1 MKNKNIYTAV
11 LCMLFAVF
19 LMSVLDVIAKI
30 LLYKFS
36 VAQMTFLRGGFSL
49 IILGAIG
56 AIKYGVK
63 SFDTQIPGWHLLRTV
78 LMMISSFTFFA
89 ALALL
94 PLVNIFVI
102 VFVAPIVVAALS
114 GPLLGEKVGLWR
126 WSAVLI
132 GFSGVL
138 IILEPSTEFS
148 LAGTIYALIGVV
160 TYALN
165 TLTTRKLSGRES
177 PLNLSFYIFFGP
189 TILGAAISIFDWIP
203 PTMWD
208 WFLFFLTGLVGGFA
222 FLFFN
227 IALKKAEASFLASF
241 EYTGLL
247 WASLAGYFIFNEV
260 VDSKI
265 WLGAAIIIFGGVI
278 ILYRESKVNKSIEN

>member
-1 MKNKNIYTAV
+1 MTDRNVIAGVFY
-11 LCMLFAVF
+11 MLIAVF

-30 LLYKFS
+30 LLYKFT
-36 VAQMTFLRGGFSL
+36 VAQMTFIRGGFSL
-49 IILGAIG
+49 VMLGAIG
-56 AIKYGVK
+56 LMKYGIEGFK
-63 SFDTQIPGWHLLRTV
+63 TDIPEWHLLRSL

-94 PLVNIFVI
+94 PLVNVFVI
-102 VFVAPIVVAALS
+102 VFVAPIVIAALS
-114 GPLLGEKVGLWR
+114 GPLLGERVGLWR

-138 IILEPSTEFS
+138 VILEPSSEFS
-148 LAGTIYALIGVV
+148 LKGTIFGLIGVI

-165 TLTTRKLSGRES
+165 SLTSRKLSGRES
-177 PLNLSFYIFFGP
+177 VFKLSFYIFIGP
-189 TILGAAISIFDWIP
+189 TIMGAILSLTNWLT

-208 WFLFFLTGLVGGFA
+208 WFLFFLTGLVGGLSFI
-222 FLFFN
+222 FFN
-227 IALKKAEASFLASF
+227 MAFQKAEASLVTTF

-265 WLGAAIIIFGGVI
+265 WLGAAIIIFGGII
-278 ILYRESKVNKSIEN
+278 ILYRESKMNKSIKH

>member
-1 MKNKNIYTAV
+1 MDNHLNHFAAYDFQ
-11 LCMLFAVF
+11 LF
-19 LMSVLDVIAKI
+19 LSG
-30 LLYKFS
+30 
-36 VAQMTFLRGGFSL
+36 RN
-49 IILGAIG
+49 LGTNGIN
-56 AIKYGVK
+56 
-63 SFDTQIPGWHLLRTV
+63 SFKTQIPEWHLLRTI

-94 PLVNIFVI
+94 PLVNVFVI

-114 GPLLGEKVGLWR
+114 GPLLGEKVGVWR
-126 WSAVLI
+126 WTAVLI

-138 IILEPSTEFS
+138 IILEPSSQFS
-148 LAGTIYALIGVV
+148 LAGTIYGLIGVV

-165 TLTTRKLSGRES
+165 TLTTRKLSSRES

-189 TILGAAISIFDWIP
+189 TLLGASISVFDWIT

-227 IALKKAEASFLASF
+227 LALQKAEASFLASF

-265 WLGAAIIIFGGVI
+265 WLGAAIIIFGGFI
-278 ILYRESKVNKSIEN
+278 IFYRESKVSKSIEN

>member
-1 MKNKNIYTAV
+1 
-11 LCMLFAVF
+11 MLFAVF

-114 GPLLGEKVGLWR
+114 GPLLGEKVGVWR

>member
-1 MKNKNIYTAV
+1 
-11 LCMLFAVF
+11 MLFAVF

-189 TILGAAISIFDWIP
+189 TILGAAISIFDWIT

-227 IALKKAEASFLASF
+227 LALQKAEASFLASF

-265 WLGAAIIIFGGVI
+265 WLGASIIIFGGII

>member
-1 MKNKNIYTAV
+1 
-11 LCMLFAVF
+11 
-19 LMSVLDVIAKI
+19 MSVLDVIAKI

-56 AIKYGVK
+56 AIRYGFK
-63 SFDTQIPGWHLLRTV
+63 SFDTQIPGWHFLRTL

-102 VFVAPIVVAALS
+102 VFVAPIIITALS
-114 GPLLGEKVGLWR
+114 GPLLGEKVGVWR

-148 LAGTIYALIGVV
+148 LAGTIYGLIGVV

-165 TLTTRKLSGRES
+165 TLTTRKISGRDS
-177 PLNLSFYIFFGP
+177 ALNLSFYIFFGP
-189 TILGAAISIFDWIP
+189 TILGAALSIFDWIT

-208 WFLFFLTGLVGGFA
+208 WFLFFLTGLIGGFA

-227 IALKKAEASFLASF
+227 LALKKAEASFLASF

-265 WLGAAIIIFGGVI
+265 WLGAAIIIFGGII
-278 ILYRESKVNKSIEN
+278 ILYRESNLNKSIEN

>member
-1 MKNKNIYTAV
+1 
-11 LCMLFAVF
+11 MLFAVF

-114 GPLLGEKVGLWR
+114 GPLLGEKVGVWR

-148 LAGTIYALIGVV
+148 LAGTIYGLIGVV

-208 WFLFFLTGLVGGFA
+208 WVLFFLTGLVGGFA

-265 WLGAAIIIFGGVI
+265 WLGAAIIILGGVI

>member
-1 MKNKNIYTAV
+1 
-11 LCMLFAVF
+11 MLFAVF

-63 SFDTQIPGWHLLRTV
+63 SFDTQIPGWHLLRTA

>member
-1 MKNKNIYTAV
+1 
-11 LCMLFAVF
+11 MLFAVF

-148 LAGTIYALIGVV
+148 LAGTIYGLIGVV

-208 WFLFFLTGLVGGFA
+208 WVLFFLTGLVGGFA

>member
-1 MKNKNIYTAV
+1 
-11 LCMLFAVF
+11 MLFAVF

-56 AIKYGVK
+56 AIRYGVK
-63 SFDTQIPGWHLLRTV
+63 SFNTQIPGWHLLRTV

-114 GPLLGEKVGLWR
+114 GPLLGEKVGVWR

-148 LAGTIYALIGVV
+148 LAGTIYGLIGVV

-189 TILGAAISIFDWIP
+189 TILGAVISIFDWIT

-227 IALKKAEASFLASF
+227 LALKKAEASFLASF

-265 WLGAAIIIFGGVI
+265 WLGASIIIFGGII

>member
-1 MKNKNIYTAV
+1 
-11 LCMLFAVF
+11 MLFAVF

-56 AIKYGVK
+56 AIRYGVK

-265 WLGAAIIIFGGVI
+265 WLGASIIIFGGII

>member
-56 AIKYGVK
+56 AIRYGVK

-160 TYALN
+160 TVSYTHL
-165 TLTTRKLSGRES
+165 TL
-177 PLNLSFYIFFGP
+177 P
-189 TILGAAISIFDWIP
+189 T
-203 PTMWD
+203 
-208 WFLFFLTGLVGGFA
+208 
-222 FLFFN
+222 
-227 IALKKAEASFLASF
+227 KA
-241 EYTGLL
+241 
-247 WASLAGYFIFNEV
+247 
-260 VDSKI
+260 
-265 WLGAAIIIFGGVI
+265 
-278 ILYRESKVNKSIEN
+278 

>member
-1 MKNKNIYTAV
+1 
-11 LCMLFAVF
+11 MLFAVF

-78 LMMISSFTFFA
+78 LMMISSFAFFA

>member
-1 MKNKNIYTAV
+1 
-11 LCMLFAVF
+11 MLFAVF

-102 VFVAPIVVAALS
+102 VFVAPIVVVALS

>member
-1 MKNKNIYTAV
+1 
-11 LCMLFAVF
+11 MLFAVF

-56 AIKYGVK
+56 AIKYGIK

>member
-1 MKNKNIYTAV
+1 
-11 LCMLFAVF
+11 MLFAVF

-138 IILEPSTEFS
+138 IILEPSTDFS

-208 WFLFFLTGLVGGFA
+208 WVLFFLTGLVGGFA

-265 WLGAAIIIFGGVI
+265 WLGAAIIILGGVI

>member
-1 MKNKNIYTAV
+1 
-11 LCMLFAVF
+11 MLFAVF
-19 LMSVLDVIAKI
+19 LMSVLDIIAKI

-56 AIKYGVK
+56 SIRYGVK
-63 SFDTQIPGWHLLRTV
+63 SFDTQIPGWHFLRTV

-102 VFVAPIVVAALS
+102 VFVAPIVVTALS
-114 GPLLGEKVGLWR
+114 GPLLGEKVGVWR

-148 LAGTIYALIGVV
+148 LAGTTYGLIGVV

>member
-1 MKNKNIYTAV
+1 
-11 LCMLFAVF
+11 MLFAVF

>member
-1 MKNKNIYTAV
+1 
-11 LCMLFAVF
+11 MLFAVF

-208 WFLFFLTGLVGGFA
+208 WVLFFLTGLVGGFA

>member
-1 MKNKNIYTAV
+1 
-11 LCMLFAVF
+11 MLFAVF

-56 AIKYGVK
+56 AIRYGVK
-63 SFDTQIPGWHLLRTV
+63 SFNTQIPGWHLLRTV

-114 GPLLGEKVGLWR
+114 GPLLGEKVGVWR

-148 LAGTIYALIGVV
+148 LAGTIYGLIGVV

-165 TLTTRKLSGRES
+165 TLTTRKISGRDS
-177 PLNLSFYIFFGP
+177 ALNLSFYISFGP
-189 TILGAAISIFDWIP
+189 TILGAALSIFDWIT

-227 IALKKAEASFLASF
+227 LALKKAEASFLASF

-265 WLGAAIIIFGGVI
+265 WLGAAIIIFGGII
-278 ILYRESKVNKSIEN
+278 ILYRESNLNKSIEN

>member
-1 MKNKNIYTAV
+1 
-11 LCMLFAVF
+11 MLFAVF

-148 LAGTIYALIGVV
+148 LAGTIYGLIGVV

>member
-1 MKNKNIYTAV
+1 
-11 LCMLFAVF
+11 MLFAVF

-56 AIKYGVK
+56 AIRYGVK
-63 SFDTQIPGWHLLRTV
+63 SFNTPIPGWHFLRTV

-89 ALALL
+89 ALALF

-114 GPLLGEKVGLWR
+114 GPLLGEKVGVWR

-148 LAGTIYALIGVV
+148 LAGTIYGLIGVV

-177 PLNLSFYIFFGP
+177 PLNLSFYIFFAN
-189 TILGAAISIFDWIP
+189 TILGAAISIFDWIT

-227 IALKKAEASFLASF
+227 LALKKAEASFLASF

-265 WLGAAIIIFGGVI
+265 WLGASIIIFGGII

>member
-1 MKNKNIYTAV
+1 
-11 LCMLFAVF
+11 MLFAVF
-19 LMSVLDVIAKI
+19 LMSLLDVIAKI

-49 IILGAIG
+49 LILGAIG
-56 AIKYGVK
+56 AIRYGIN
-63 SFDTQIPGWHLLRTV
+63 SFSTQIPQWHLLRTI

-94 PLVNIFVI
+94 PLVNVFVI

-148 LAGTIYALIGVV
+148 LAGTIYGLVGVI

-165 TLTTRKLSGRES
+165 TLTTRKLSGRET

-189 TILGAAISIFDWIP
+189 TMLGAAISIFDWIT
-203 PTMWD
+203 PTTWD

-265 WLGAAIIIFGGVI
+265 WLGAAIIIFGGII
-278 ILYRESKVNKSIEN
+278 ILYRESRSDKSIEN

>member
-1 MKNKNIYTAV
+1 
-11 LCMLFAVF
+11 MLFAVF

-265 WLGAAIIIFGGVI
+265 WLGAAIIILGGVI

>member
-1 MKNKNIYTAV
+1 
-11 LCMLFAVF
+11 MLFAVF

-189 TILGAAISIFDWIP
+189 TILGAAISIFDWIT

-265 WLGAAIIIFGGVI
+265 CLGAAIIILGGVI

>member
-1 MKNKNIYTAV
+1 
-11 LCMLFAVF
+11 MLFAVF

-114 GPLLGEKVGLWR
+114 GPLLGEKVGVWR

-148 LAGTIYALIGVV
+148 LAGTIYGLIGVV

>member
-1 MKNKNIYTAV
+1 
-11 LCMLFAVF
+11 MLFAVF
-19 LMSVLDVIAKI
+19 LMSLLDVIAKI
-30 LLYKFS
+30 LLDKFS

-49 IILGAIG
+49 IILGTIG
-56 AIKYGVK
+56 AIRYGIN
-63 SFDTQIPGWHLLRTV
+63 SFNTQIPEWHLLRTI

-94 PLVNIFVI
+94 PLVNVFVI

-114 GPLLGEKVGLWR
+114 GPLLGEKVGVWR

-148 LAGTIYALIGVV
+148 MAGTIYGLIGVV

-165 TLTTRKLSGRES
+165 TLTTRKLSSRES

-189 TILGAAISIFDWIP
+189 TILGAAISVFDWIAP
-203 PTMWD
+203 NMWD

-227 IALKKAEASFLASF
+227 LALQKAEASFLASF

-265 WLGAAIIIFGGVI
+265 WLGATIIIFGGVI
-278 ILYRESKVNKSIEN
+278 ILYRESKVGKSIEN

>member
-1 MKNKNIYTAV
+1 
-11 LCMLFAVF
+11 MLFAVF

-56 AIKYGVK
+56 AIRYGVK

>member
-1 MKNKNIYTAV
+1 
-11 LCMLFAVF
+11 MLFAVF

-56 AIKYGVK
+56 AIRYGVK

-114 GPLLGEKVGLWR
+114 GPLLGEKVGVWR

-148 LAGTIYALIGVV
+148 LAGTIYGLIGVV

>member
-1 MKNKNIYTAV
+1 
-11 LCMLFAVF
+11 MLFAVF

-56 AIKYGVK
+56 AIRYGVK

-148 LAGTIYALIGVV
+148 LAGTIYGLIGVV

-227 IALKKAEASFLASF
+227 ISLKKAEASFLASF

>member
-1 MKNKNIYTAV
+1 
-11 LCMLFAVF
+11 MLFAVF

-56 AIKYGVK
+56 AIRYGVK
-63 SFDTQIPGWHLLRTV
+63 SFDTQIPRWHLLRTV
-78 LMMISSFTFFA
+78 LMMISSFAFFA

-265 WLGAAIIIFGGVI
+265 WLGAAIIIFGGFI
-278 ILYRESKVNKSIEN
+278 IFYRESKVSKSIEN

>member
-1 MKNKNIYTAV
+1 
-11 LCMLFAVF
+11 MLFAVF

-56 AIKYGVK
+56 AIRYGVK
-63 SFDTQIPGWHLLRTV
+63 SFNTTIPGWHFLRTV

-114 GPLLGEKVGLWR
+114 GPLLGEKVGVWR

-148 LAGTIYALIGVV
+148 LAGTIYGLIGVV

-265 WLGAAIIIFGGVI
+265 WLGAAIIILGGVI

>member
-1 MKNKNIYTAV
+1 
-11 LCMLFAVF
+11 MLFAVF

-56 AIKYGVK
+56 AIRYGVK

-148 LAGTIYALIGVV
+148 LAGTIYGLIGVV

-208 WFLFFLTGLVGGFA
+208 WVLFFLTGLVGGFA

-265 WLGAAIIIFGGVI
+265 WLGAAIIILGGVI

>member
-1 MKNKNIYTAV
+1 
-11 LCMLFAVF
+11 MLFAVF

-56 AIKYGVK
+56 AIRYGVK
-63 SFDTQIPGWHLLRTV
+63 SFNTPIPGWHFLRTV

-114 GPLLGEKVGLWR
+114 GPLLGEKVGVWR

-148 LAGTIYALIGVV
+148 LAGTIYGLIGVV

-265 WLGAAIIIFGGVI
+265 WLGAAIIILGGVI

>member
-1 MKNKNIYTAV
+1 
-11 LCMLFAVF
+11 MLFAVF

-63 SFDTQIPGWHLLRTV
+63 SFDTQIPGWHFLRTV

>member
-1 MKNKNIYTAV
+1 
-11 LCMLFAVF
+11 MLFAVF

-138 IILEPSTEFS
+138 IILAPSTEFS

>member
-1 MKNKNIYTAV
+1 
-11 LCMLFAVF
+11 MLFAVF
-19 LMSVLDVIAKI
+19 LMTVLDVIAKI

>member
-1 MKNKNIYTAV
+1 
-11 LCMLFAVF
+11 MLFAVF

-56 AIKYGVK
+56 AIRYGVK

-78 LMMISSFTFFA
+78 LMMISSFAFFA